1 MFEFKNV
8 SYKDILKVDSLRIRK
23 GRATVIVGASGSGK
37 STLML
42 MLNKMITPDSGE
54 VYLEGAALS
63 KTDPVALRRRVVMLP
78 QNPAVYDGTV
88 GDNLRIGL
96 EFAEKPAATDEELLE
111 ALAFVE
117 LDKKL
122 DDDASSLSGGERQRL
137 GLARV
142 LLLKPDV
149 YLLDE
154 PSSALDPKTE
164 ASIIGRL
171 VSHVKASGGT
181 VVMVTH
187 SMEVARTQADDLI
200 EVSSGTARPSEIR
213 GRNEE

>member
-122 DDDASSLSGGERQRL
+122 DEDASALSGGERQRL

-171 VSHVKASGGT
+171 VSHVKASGST

-200 EVSSGTARPSEIR
+200 EVSGGTARPANVQGS
-213 GRNEE
+213 NEE